1 MGYAG
6 FAGIASFDAADA
18 EEFLAAAFEV
28 GFDGFNVGGGHDE
41 DHADAHVERLQQFVS
56 FDFSEH
62 CEKFEDGWNGPG
74 GEIDLRFYTR
84 GENARQVAGNT
95 AAGDVRKR
103 GNPATRDDILKR
115 GSVAQVRLQELG
127 ADFVSYFGDVG
138 VRF

>member
-84 GENARQVAGNT
+84 GRTRGKLPGIPPPVMCASAETQPRAMIFLSAG
-95 AAGDVRKR
+95 A
-103 GNPATRDDILKR
+103 
-115 GSVAQVRLQELG
+115 
-127 ADFVSYFGDVG
+127 
-138 VRF
+138 